1 MTLFQVHCHTALHVI
16 STTLEKLGKQATPE
30 IITIPDEEVLFEE
43 SFRMECCTQGLQ
55 PLFDISVFASFTSSL
70 RNITVDVTN

>member
-43 SFRMECCTQGLQ
+43 SFRMECCTQGLHNLSSTS
-55 PLFDISVFASFTSSL
+55 LFSPPSHH
-70 RNITVDVTN
+70 R